1 MCKEKQSS
9 NTHVSLE
16 NIKTELTHAL
26 NKRDYKRLKRR
37 LAHAKE
43 WLEDSYLPQE
53 SLGESFLVNDVVT
66 KTSRNLVD
74 HFVA

>member
-9 NTHVSLE
+9 NTHVSWE

-53 SLGESFLVNDVVT
+53 SWVRVFS
-66 KTSRNLVD
+66 
-74 HFVA
+74 